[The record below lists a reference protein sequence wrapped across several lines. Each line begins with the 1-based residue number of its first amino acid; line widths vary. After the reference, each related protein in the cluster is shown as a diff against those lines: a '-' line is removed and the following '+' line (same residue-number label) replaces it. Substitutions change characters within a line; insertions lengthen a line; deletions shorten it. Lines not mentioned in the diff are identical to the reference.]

1 MRKAKKHYI
10 IALSVVLATAL
21 TIMTRVMVGGA
32 IDEYHIPLSDWSAEM
47 IVTQFFMIIVYSSVF
62 TGLLAIPL
70 WYWFLG
76 ESSPAEH

>member
-10 IALSVVLATAL
+10 LALAVVLATAL

-32 IDEYHIPLSDWSAEM
+32 IDEYHIPLGDWSAEM
-47 IVTQFFMIIVYSSVF
+47 IVTQFFMIIVYSTVF

-76 ESSPAEH
+76 EKSPE